1 MRQSPPTP
9 RSDIQTD
16 DRRGSSVRHQRLRV
30 FWLCLALG
38 LPAVILLVWL
48 FGLTWWSIL
57 ITALVIACP
66 AVMAWLLLGGLDAP
80 EPSQRTDR

>member
-1 MRQSPPTP
+1 
-9 RSDIQTD
+9 
-16 DRRGSSVRHQRLRV
+16 
-30 FWLCLALG
+30 LG